1 MTQTDFNGLLDV
13 MRLDEDDKIASALKK
28 SETEDK
34 VNAFLSLFLTYIQNE
49 EPAKKY
55 RKLFSKKSQSEIARF
70 MADVKNT
77 YRIMV
82 LNGDWSERKLV
93 EMIDL
98 AVDHRRDIN
107 QYTLSALDQMKS
119 RTKKPTQR
127 TRSVKTRSTSGVS
140 PESHSTSPRNR
151 RRKVS

>member
-107 QYTLSALDQMKS
+107 QYTLSSLDQMRS
-119 RTKKPTQR
+119 RNKKPTQR
-127 TRSVKTRSTSGVS
+127 TRNVKKRSTSGVS
-140 PESHSTSPRNR
+140 PESHSASPRNR
-151 RRKVS
+151 RRKAS